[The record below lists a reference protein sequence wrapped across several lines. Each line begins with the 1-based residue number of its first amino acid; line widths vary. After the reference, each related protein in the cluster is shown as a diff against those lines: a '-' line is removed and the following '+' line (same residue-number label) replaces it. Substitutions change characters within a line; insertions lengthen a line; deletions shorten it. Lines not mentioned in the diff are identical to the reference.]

1 MARAFLRPLLALA
14 ALLLVWG
21 AETGLGSCLGG
32 SCAEQSAS
40 AKAQGLLGST
50 LGSLGI
56 CEPKKYPTTGSLV
69 PVTLDTR
76 ITDVRWVN
84 VTASGDVQHVYA
96 ITQDKGGFNGGPLWR
111 TEDPGRADGW
121 RDITSTLIGAGG
133 RGVYVRALALIGTGR
148 GGRVLSGD
156 LLTFCARGAI
166 SCIVADT

>member
-32 SCAEQSAS
+32 SCAEQAAS
-40 AKAQGLLGST
+40 AKAQGLLGSS

-133 RGVYVRALALIGTGR
+133 RGDVCSGIGIDRDWTWR
-148 GGRVLSGD
+148 Q
-156 LLTFCARGAI
+156 GAKWGFI
-166 SCIVADT
+166 NFLRTRRNILHSR